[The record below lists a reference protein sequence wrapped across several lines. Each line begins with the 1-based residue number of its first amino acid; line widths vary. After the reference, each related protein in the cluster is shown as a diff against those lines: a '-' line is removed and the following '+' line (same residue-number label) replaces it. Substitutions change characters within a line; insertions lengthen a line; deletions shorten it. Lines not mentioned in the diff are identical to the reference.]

1 MPTVLRSGPYRF
13 FFFSGDREE
22 PQHVHVRRE
31 WREAKIWIAPILV
44 ADGGDYRPAELGYI
58 IRIVEENQELLLR
71 SWHEHFKG

>member
-44 ADGGDYRPAELGYI
+44 ADGGDYRPAELGYHPDC
-58 IRIVEENQELLLR
+58 RRESGIVTQELA
-71 SWHEHFKG
+71 